1 MTFKNDYRLW
11 DDEYER
17 THWTPEELDAS
28 NTKVARI
35 GEIIDAEQNGE
46 ISHDEAMIRHLMLD
60 PDLFEVMLDDAYGD
74 SVQVQR
80 VQAWYNE
87 AKARNYWK
95 SLIDNA
101 KQTAQTGRNLENV
114 IELMN
119 KALGILKAAVPTRA

>member
-87 AKARNYWK
+87 AKAKSYWN

-119 KALGILKAAVPTRA
+119 KALAILKAAVSAGA